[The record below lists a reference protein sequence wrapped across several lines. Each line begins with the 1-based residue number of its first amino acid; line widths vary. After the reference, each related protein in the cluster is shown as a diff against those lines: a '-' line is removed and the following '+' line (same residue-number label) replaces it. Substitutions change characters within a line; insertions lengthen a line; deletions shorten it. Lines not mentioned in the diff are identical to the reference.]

1 MESNGISVRACN
13 NIKQMQQGRKL
24 ITERQMVQLVGS
36 KLWHD
41 VLQGELLGA
50 GGWVSFF
57 NLGSPRSAYSSVLH
71 SIMGILGCL
80 RGINSWNNCHVQ

>member
-1 MESNGISVRACN
+1 MESNGTSVRACN

-24 ITERQMVQLVGS
+24 ITERHLVQLVGS
-36 KLWHD
+36 KLWRG

-71 SIMGILGCL
+71 SIVGIPGCL
-80 RGINSWNNCHVQ
+80 KSISS